1 LVDTSLILPPLLSG
15 IILGSLY
22 ALMAMGLTLIYSTI
36 RVLNFAH
43 GAFFMAGA
51 YIVWWLNT
59 PASALYGTSLP
70 TSGLSLPLAVAV
82 VPAVLIIFGLGAGT
96 QRAVIRPLLKRP
108 SPLITTLVATLAL
121 ATILESIAT
130 LIFGGGR
137 LQFANEIASGSNR
150 FPPCGSSPLCRALG
164 GLIITNAQLVQLAV
178 AVGVLVGLQVFLKR
192 SRYGI
197 GMRAVA
203 QDLDAANLAGIN
215 TETVYMIAFGVGSLL
230 AALAGFLLTNIVFLS
245 PSVGWTPLTIAFIV
259 VVFGGIGSVQGTIFA
274 SYIIAITQQYVS
286 LFLDTSWGLT
296 FAFLLMMLVLI
307 LRPRGLFGFKEV

>member
-15 IILGSLY
+15 IVLGSLY

-96 QRAVIRPLLKRP
+96 QRAMIRPLLKRP

-137 LQFANEIASGSNR
+137 LQFANEIASGTNR
-150 FPPCGSSPLCRALG
+150 FA
-164 GLIITNAQLVQLAV
+164 GLILTNAELVQLAV
-178 AVGVLVGLQVFLKR
+178 AVAVLVGLQVFLKR

-259 VVFGGIGSVQGTIFA
+259 VVFGGIGSVQGTILA
-274 SYIIAITQQYVS
+274 SYIIAITQQYVT
-286 LFLDTSWGLT
+286 LFLDTSWGLS
-296 FAFLLMMLVLI
+296 FAFLLMILVLI

>member
-108 SPLITTLVATLAL
+108 NPLITTLVATLAL
-121 ATILESIAT
+121 ATILESVAT

-137 LQFANEIASGSNR
+137 LQFANEIASGTNR
-150 FPPCGSSPLCRALG
+150 FG
-164 GLIITNAQLVQLAV
+164 GLILTNAELVQLVV

-203 QDLDAANLAGIN
+203 QDLDAASLAGIN

-259 VVFGGIGSVQGTIFA
+259 VVFGGIGSVQGTILA
-274 SYIIAITQQYVS
+274 SYIIAITQQYVT
-286 LFLDTSWGLT
+286 LFLDTSWGLS
-296 FAFLLMMLVLI
+296 FAFLLMILVLI
-307 LRPRGLFGFKEV
+307 LRPRGLFGFKEA

>member
-1 LVDTSLILPPLLSG
+1 LVDTSLLLPPLLSG

-59 PASALYGTSLP
+59 PPSALYGTSLP
-70 TSGLSLPLAVAV
+70 TSGLLLPLVVAV

-96 QRAVIRPLLKRP
+96 QRGIIRPLLKRP
-108 SPLITTLVATLAL
+108 NPLITTLVATLAL

-137 LQFANEIASGSNR
+137 LQFANEIASGVNR
-150 FPPCGSSPLCRALG
+150 FG

-203 QDLDAANLAGIN
+203 QDLDSANLCSIN
-215 TETVYMIAFGVGSLL
+215 TETVYLVAFGVGALL

-296 FAFLLMMLVLI
+296 FAFLLMILVLI

>member
-1 LVDTSLILPPLLSG
+1 LVDASLFLSPLLSG

-121 ATILESIAT
+121 ATILESVAT

-137 LQFANEIASGSNR
+137 LQFANEIASGVNR
-150 FPPCGSSPLCRALG
+150 FGGQS

-259 VVFGGIGSVQGTIFA
+259 VVFGGIGSVQGTILA

-286 LFLDTSWGLT
+286 LFLDTSWGLS
-296 FAFLLMMLVLI
+296 FAFLLMMLVLV
-307 LRPRGLFGFKEV
+307 LRPRGLFGFKEA